1 MKSKNNEYKLKTKK
15 SLLYLYIEYE
25 KIYNIGY

>member
-1 MKSKNNEYKLKTKK
+1 MKSKNNEYKLETQK

-25 KIYNIGY
+25 NIYNIGY